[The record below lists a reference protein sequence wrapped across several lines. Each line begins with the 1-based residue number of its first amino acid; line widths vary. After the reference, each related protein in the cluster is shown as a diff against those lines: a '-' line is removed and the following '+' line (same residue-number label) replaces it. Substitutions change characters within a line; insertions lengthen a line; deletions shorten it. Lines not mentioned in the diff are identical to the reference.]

1 MTFSRLWNIEDNILK
16 NVGNQT
22 VLVTIDFHCMDKK
35 KKKNLSHLFK
45 SFRLYNVYKVW
56 NLVRLSK
63 LL

>member
-35 KKKNLSHLFK
+35 KKNLSHLFK